1 MAALNPVQLIVPN
14 LHGIY
19 TVYGLL
25 GIKQYVGCSKSE
37 SEMQYRKEYEEQVK
51 ENKRKGVL
59 YGGKVQL

>member
-1 MAALNPVQLIVPN
+1 MPQINPVQLVVPN
-14 LHGIY
+14 LHGIH

-37 SEMQYRKEYEEQVK
+37 SEMKYKKEYEEKIK

-59 YGGKVQL
+59 YNGKVQL